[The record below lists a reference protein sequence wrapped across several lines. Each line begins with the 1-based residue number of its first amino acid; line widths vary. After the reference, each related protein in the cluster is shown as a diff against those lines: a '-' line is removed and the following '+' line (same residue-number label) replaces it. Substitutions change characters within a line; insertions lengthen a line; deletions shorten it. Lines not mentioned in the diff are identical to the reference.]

1 VAEERVQRR
10 LAAILAAD
18 VVGYSR
24 LMGEDEIGTRRRFKD
39 QLDNVITP
47 AIDQHSGR
55 LVKTM
60 GDGLLVEFRSVVDAV
75 QCAAK
80 IQENLASVPNDIPQD
95 NKLFL
100 RIGVHLG
107 DVIVEDDDIHGDGVN
122 IAARLEGIASPG
134 GIYISEDAYRQVRGK
149 VAYSFDDL
157 GKKEVKNIADLI
169 HVYSVCL
176 EPDFE
181 PSALMKVAGQKSTIA
196 VLPFDNLSGDRE
208 QDFIGEGLTEDIIT
222 ALSRIRSF
230 FVIARNSTFQY
241 KGKSPDIRAV
251 SRVLGA
257 QYIVEGSSRRSRDR
271 IRISVQLIDGHSG
284 NHIWAE
290 RYDREFEDL
299 FQIQD
304 DITKTVVAQLEPELA
319 QAEYDRVKSQ
329 SPDSLQS
336 WELFHRGM
344 IHQQRITKDEI
355 LEARRLFQKAVE
367 RDPNMA
373 CAYAGISW
381 TYSQAHLLFGDRDTE
396 QALQAARRAI
406 ELDDRDSFAHLAM
419 GRAFYMDRRMD
430 AANHEFEEAIR
441 INPSNAY
448 AHIFLGGSLVHL
460 GMAEEALPHLET
472 GMLLSPADPN
482 IGPFRARMANACL
495 NLKRYEDAV
504 TWGQKAIQGGG
515 GWPSRVHLISALGHL
530 GRKEE
535 AHRAREELE
544 AVQAG
549 VSVDF
554 VRENLPT
561 IDPGYLEHYLD
572 GLRKAGLPEKAR
584 EQDKPLPLPDKPS
597 IAVLPFENMSGDP
610 EQEYFSDGICE
621 DIITALSR
629 LKWLFVTARNS
640 SFSYKG
646 RTVDVRQ
653 VAEELG
659 VRYVLEGS
667 VRKSANRVR
676 ITAQLIDGQTGNHI
690 WAERYDREL
699 EDIFAVQD
707 EITQVLVGT
716 IEPELGR
723 AEQTRAGAKAPENMD
738 AWEAYQRGM
747 WHAQLHKVEELP
759 EAERLLR
766 RAIELD
772 PKLDSA
778 FAALSE
784 LLGRQA
790 FSIAESPDV
799 VMSEALRLGQ
809 EAVRLDSMNA
819 SARCALGRAYLHSR
833 KLENAVTELRKSI
846 DLNPSYAHAHFS
858 LGTSLICSGQAAS
871 AIAPLDMAMRLSPRD
886 YLLGAMMARKSEAY
900 VLMKDYDRAIE
911 WGRKAINEDGSWHYN
926 HFGYVSALGHVGRP
940 DEARDACSA
949 LLTVKSDVSIDF
961 FRNRT
966 PMIHQPDLD
975 HLLAGLRKAGLQ
987 EK

>member
-1 VAEERVQRR
+1 
-10 LAAILAAD
+10 LAAD

-24 LMGEDEIGTRRRFKD
+24 LMRADEIGTRRRFKN

-75 QCAAK
+75 ECAAL
-80 IQENLASVPNDIPQD
+80 IQKNLASIPKDIPQD
-95 NKLFL
+95 RKLHL

-134 GIYISEDAYRQVRGK
+134 GIYLSEDAYRQVRGK

-157 GKKEVKNIADLI
+157 GRKEVKNIADLI

-176 EPDFE
+176 EPDIE
-181 PSALMKVAGQKSTIA
+181 PSALMKAAGQKSSIA

-222 ALSRIRSF
+222 GLSRIRSF

-251 SRVLGA
+251 SRELGA

-284 NHIWAE
+284 NHLWAE

-304 DITKTVVAQLEPELA
+304 DITKTIVAQLEPELA

-329 SPDSLQS
+329 PLDSLQA

-344 IHQQRITKDEI
+344 IHQQRITKEEI
-355 LEARRLFQKAVE
+355 LEARQLFQKAVE

-396 QALQAARRAI
+396 EALHAARRAV
-406 ELDDRDSFAHLAM
+406 ELDDRDSLAHLAM

-448 AHIFLGGSLVHL
+448 AHIFLGGSLVHM
-460 GMAEEALPHLET
+460 GKAEEALPHLET

-482 IGPFRARMANACL
+482 IGPFRARLANAYL
-495 NLKRYEDAV
+495 TLRRYEDAV
-504 TWGQKAIQGGG
+504 AWGRKAIQGGG
-515 GWPSRVHLISALGHL
+515 GWPSRAHVISALGHL

-549 VSVDF
+549 VTVNF
-554 VRENLPT
+554 VRENLPI

-572 GLRKAGLPEKAR
+572 GLRKAGLPEKAP

-597 IAVLPFENMSGDP
+597 IAVLPFDNMSGDP
-610 EQEYFSDGICE
+610 EQEYFSDGITE
-621 DIITALSR
+621 DIITNLAKISGL
-629 LKWLFVTARNS
+629 LVIARNS
-640 SFSYKG
+640 SFTYKG
-646 RTVDVRQ
+646 SAVRVQQ
-653 VAEELG
+653 VGQELG
-659 VRYVLEGS
+659 VAYVIEGS
-667 VRKSANRVR
+667 VRRAGERLR
-676 ITAQLIDGQTGNHI
+676 ITAQLIDSRSGHHL
-690 WAERYDREL
+690 WAEKYDRTLGDVFAIQDDVTQHVISEVAIKLTEGERERLQHAHTKCFEAYDLFLKARNIIDPPSRENTERGKLLFERIVKLDDKFAGGYAGLSFCHSRAVRLGLSESPKADLEMADRLAQKAISLDDAFAWSYAALGSVMLQSGHHEQAVDAMKSAISICPNDADSHAFLGYYLHWAGEGEAAVSAFDHLRRLDPHINAGREL
-699 EDIFAVQD
+699 AFLGMAHFTAGNYEEAIWYLEQHRDVFGQA
-707 EITQVLVGT
+707 EAGAGSSFLLAAYT
-716 IEPELGR
+716 ELGR
-723 AEQTRAGAKAPENMD
+723 DQDAAAVAEFLSTRNPRITVGTAENFLSLYRNPKD
-738 AWEAYQRGM
+738 
-747 WHAQLHKVEELP
+747 
-759 EAERLLR
+759 AER
-766 RAIELD
+766 
-772 PKLDSA
+772 
-778 FAALSE
+778 
-784 LLGRQA
+784 
-790 FSIAESPDV
+790 
-799 VMSEALRLGQ
+799 
-809 EAVRLDSMNA
+809 VRTA
-819 SARCALGRAYLHSR
+819 
-833 KLENAVTELRKSI
+833 
-846 DLNPSYAHAHFS
+846 
-858 LGTSLICSGQAAS
+858 
-871 AIAPLDMAMRLSPRD
+871 
-886 YLLGAMMARKSEAY
+886 
-900 VLMKDYDRAIE
+900 
-911 WGRKAINEDGSWHYN
+911 
-926 HFGYVSALGHVGRP
+926 
-940 DEARDACSA
+940 
-949 LLTVKSDVSIDF
+949 
-961 FRNRT
+961 
-966 PMIHQPDLD
+966 
-975 HLLAGLRKAGLQ
+975 LRKAGVP
-987 EK
+987 E